1 MFEEDFERCFICQQ
15 PCKGLYCSAECK
27 QQDNG
32 TPSPAIKPAHG
43 IHLTAQLPSSLSP
56 RVRPVHQIAP
66 SPIFSPRRRGGSSS
80 SSSISESPIQSP
92 ATNPVD
98 GGSPNKECFN
108 LPPPAYP
115 TQVFGSL
122 STMPV
127 KIPSSSR
134 TPVMMTV
141 PLAGTTAP
149 SGTSVETLRFGR
161 KSSVTNSVTSPL
173 ALLPRCGCGRPIGH
187 RARSRDRSDAAE
199 AISCL
204 SLGPN
209 NDEVRSSA
217 SRVCSDSSRNQGTR
231 TPNILCPALP
241 EERSITHV
249 LGSSL
254 LSRSRS
260 DPHPPSPRASMG
272 GIHPRPALELSGV
285 AAPMNHSPLPPVTSA
300 MPNMTL
306 PNTGRETRGRSRER
320 VARPDRQPVSK
331 LTHHEEREVAPSRL
345 DRNSRE
351 RSRERNSRE
360 RGRMAHSR
368 SRSRPARRSGELALG
383 LSYEDRGR
391 LRPQVLA

>member
-15 PCKGLYCSAECK
+15 PCKGLYCSTECK

-43 IHLTAQLPSSLSP
+43 VHLTAQLPSSLSP

-92 ATNPVD
+92 ATNPVE
-98 GGSPNKECFN
+98 GGSPNKELFN

-115 TQVFGSL
+115 TQGPFGSL

-141 PLAGTTAP
+141 PLGGGQTAP
-149 SGTSVETLRFGR
+149 AGTSVETLRFGR

-204 SLGPN
+204 SLGPSN
-209 NDEVRSSA
+209 PADEMRSSA
-217 SRVCSDSSRNQGTR
+217 SRVCSDSSRNHGTR

-285 AAPMNHSPLPPVTSA
+285 ATALTHSPLPPVTSA

-306 PNTGRETRGRSRER
+306 PSTREQRGRSRER
-320 VARPDRQPVSK
+320 IVRADRAPGHGK
-331 LTHHEEREVAPSRL
+331 LMHHEEREVAPSRL
-345 DRNSRE
+345 DRNSR
-351 RSRERNSRE
+351 SRTRAS
-360 RGRMAHSR
+360 HSR
-368 SRSRPARRSGELALG
+368 SRSRAGRRSREDIALG

-391 LRPQVLA
+391 LRPQQVLA